1 MSNLQAAHVPVNA
14 DDHRFLD
21 EWRELLLRAEP
32 EYQLFTPEW
41 YLTWSETR
49 GAARRWQGELT
60 AITVRD
66 SQNVLRGILPLG
78 HKQVGPVKV
87 YGSAGDSQP
96 WRPILT
102 DIVCAREAGKAI
114 GLGIRRLGMAAL
126 QIGPTPSKQV
136 AFEALVEG
144 LNESRTPTRITARR
158 PLATARIPETWEDFR
173 SGVLGSKFARKIG
186 YYERRFRKSA
196 EIEIEHFHQPS
207 PDGIAKLITEL
218 GIVESCSWLVNAE
231 NSHPRFMPG
240 TGDQLWQQAIDST
253 LGPAG
258 QFDCWVMRADGEPVS
273 FVFTLTS
280 GETRFFIANNYAEA
294 VADHR
299 TGSTLY
305 QLVVED
311 AIARGLTTLDFGSD
325 EIHYKQRWGA
335 TYTDNITTLFV
346 GSSLLARLAM
356 KTSGFLNFNKEEPTK
371 TELIATENANEL
383 PQDLIVSPPSQAF
396 EQGAMKC

>member
-1 MSNLQAAHVPVNA
+1 MSNLQAAHIPVNA

-41 YLTWSETR
+41 YLVWSETR
-49 GAARRWQGELT
+49 GATRRWQGKLT

-78 HKQVGPVKV
+78 HKQVGPFKV

-96 WRPILT
+96 WRPVLT

-144 LNESRTPTRITARR
+144 LSESGTPTRMTARR

-196 EIEIEHFHQPS
+196 DIEIEHFHQPA
-207 PDGIAKLITEL
+207 PDAIAKLITEL
-218 GIVESCSWLVNAE
+218 GTVESCSWLVKAE

-240 TGDQLWQQAIDST
+240 TGDQLWQQAIEST
-253 LGPAG
+253 LAPADH
-258 QFDCWVMRADGEPVS
+258 FDCWVMRADGQPVS
-273 FVFTLTS
+273 FAFTLTS
-280 GETRFFIANNYAEA
+280 GETRFFIANNYDETVA
-294 VADHR
+294 VHC
-299 TGSTLY
+299 TGSILY

-346 GSSLLARLAM
+346 GSSLFARMAM

-371 TELIATENANEL
+371 TELIAKENANEL
-383 PQDLIVSPPSQAF
+383 PQDLIVSPQSQPF
-396 EQGAMKC
+396 EQVATKC